1 MTKTFNYL
9 KREMWDGF
17 SLTEKLFMWGMVLL
31 QILVYIVAPDSWYG
45 VVAGIAGCISVVLT
59 AKGRWMMYPI
69 GFIQNFTYT
78 VLAFQNMFYG
88 EVIEQVFYV
97 VTMIWGM
104 VVWAKNMNTNDDG
117 TQDVKTRKFGLVEW
131 IISIVG
137 TVVGTYVFGRALI
150 AMGAAQPYTDAA
162 TNVMALF
169 AQIMMVKRYREQW
182 IWWILID
189 LFCIKMWLVAGN
201 WSMVSM
207 YVAWTANCVYGWYNW
222 TKLNKKESWRGTRA
236 NCGVIDEAM
245 EAEYV

>member
-17 SLTEKLFMWGMVLL
+17 FLTEKLFMWGMVLL

-88 EVIEQVFYV
+88 EVIEQMFYV

-104 VVWAKNMNTNDDG
+104 VTWAKNMNTNDDG
-117 TQDVKTRKFGLVEW
+117 TQDVKTRKFGLIEW
-131 IISIVG
+131 IVSIIG
-137 TVVGTYVFGRALI
+137 TVIGAYVFGRVLI

-201 WSMVSM
+201 WSMVAM

-222 TKLNKKESWRGTRA
+222 TKLNKKENWRGTRA
-236 NCGVIDEAM
+236 N
-245 EAEYV
+245 

>member
-31 QILVYIVAPDSWYG
+31 QIIVYIIAPDSWYG
-45 VVAGIAGCISVVLT
+45 VIAGIAGCISVVLT

-78 VLAFQNMFYG
+78 ILAFQNMFYG

-104 VVWAKNMNTNDDG
+104 IAWSKNMNTNQDG
-117 TQDVKTRKFGLVEW
+117 TQDVITRKFNLAEWIFSIVMTAIGTYLFGLVLT
-131 IISIVG
+131 G
-137 TVVGTYVFGRALI
+137 L
-150 AMGAAQPYTDAA
+150 GAAQPYTDAA

-182 IWWILID
+182 VWWLLID
-189 LFCIKMWLVAGN
+189 LLCIKMWWVAGN
-201 WSMVSM
+201 WSMVAM
-207 YVAWTANCVYGWYNW
+207 YIAWTANCIYGWYNW
-222 TKLNKKESWRGTRA
+222 TKLNKKQG
-236 NCGVIDEAM
+236 DL
-245 EAEYV
+245 Y